1 MAILFEKTLVLLIF
15 ILVGFGLA
23 KAKIVHGEHAKILS
37 ELFVYIFLPCNC
49 ISTFSANFT
58 VEYITEKY
66 PLLISSAVLMIVTGV
81 SMHFLAKLFSKNKY
95 EQGLYEYSLVLSN
108 CAGVGYSIALG
119 VLGEAG
125 LTDIMVFAIPI
136 NIYTYTYGY
145 ALLTKR
151 TISPKNIFSLK
162 TLHMLL
168 NPITLSMVVGMILG
182 LTGIHLP
189 GFLDSALSSAAKC
202 LTPVALLIVGIAISG
217 FKLKKLFCDVRAYVA
232 TALRL
237 VILPVVFGGVMW
249 LCGIRGAVLA
259 SAVIFLAG
267 PCGMNTV
274 TVPKLFD
281 ESCEIGAGM
290 ALLSNLFSCV
300 TIPIIL
306 MLFGI
311 GI

>member
-1 MAILFEKTLVLLIF
+1 MAALFEQTLILLVF
-15 ILVGFGLA
+15 IAVGFGLS
-23 KAKIVHGEHAKILS
+23 KARIVHSEHAKILS

-66 PLLISSAVLMIVTGV
+66 TLIISSAVLMIVTGV

-119 VLGEAG
+119 VLGSEG
-125 LTDIMVFAIPI
+125 LTDLMVFAIPI

-145 ALLTKR
+145 SMLTKR
-151 TISPKNIFSLK
+151 TISLKNIFTLK
-162 TLHMLL
+162 TLRMLL
-168 NPITLSMVVGMILG
+168 NPITLSMLVGMILG
-182 LTGIHLP
+182 LTGISLP
-189 GFLDSALSSAAKC
+189 GFVSSALGSAAKC
-202 LTPVALLIVGIAISG
+202 LTPAALLIVGIAISD
-217 FKLKKLFCDVRAYVA
+217 FDLKKLFCDVRAYIA
-232 TALRL
+232 AAFRL
-237 VILPVVFGGVMW
+237 VILPLVIGGVMW
-249 LCGIRGAVLA
+249 ICGIRGSVLA
-259 SAVIFLAG
+259 SAVIFLAC

-274 TVPKLFD
+274 TIPKLFD
-281 ESCEIGAGM
+281 ENCEIGAGM
-290 ALLSNLFSCV
+290 ALISNLFSCV

>member
-1 MAILFEKTLVLLIF
+1 MAILFEKTLVLLVF
-15 ILVGFGLA
+15 ILVGFGLS

-49 ISTFSANFT
+49 ISTFSSNFT

-66 PLLISSAVLMIVTGV
+66 TLIISSAVLMIVTGV
-81 SMHFLAKLFSKNKY
+81 LMHFLAKLFSKSKY

-125 LTDIMVFAIPI
+125 LTDLMVFAIPI

-145 ALLTKR
+145 SILTKR
-151 TISPKNIFSLK
+151 TISFKNIF
-162 TLHMLL
+162 TLRTLQMLL
-168 NPITLSMVVGMILG
+168 NPITLSMIVGMILG
-182 LTGIHLP
+182 LSGIHLP
-189 GFLDSALSSAAKC
+189 GFIDSALSGAAKC
-202 LTPVALLIVGIAISG
+202 LTPTALLIVGIAISG
-217 FKLKKLFCDVRAYVA
+217 FELKKLFCDVRAYIA
-232 TALRL
+232 TAFRL
-237 VILPVVFGGVMW
+237 VILPIVIGGGMW
-249 LCGIRGAVLA
+249 YIGVPAPVLA

-274 TVPKLFD
+274 TIPKLFD
-281 ESCEIGAGM
+281 ENCEIGAGM

-300 TIPIIL
+300 TIPLIL